1 MTGEALSFDWKSLDN
16 TNIPSNFLR
25 IEYQNWVPKYIR
37 QYIYKC
43 PNGECKSLIIR
54 DCYDSQ
60 ENLISMS
67 HLIPK
72 AFDFSQYPG
81 IQEIAPNFIK
91 LYNDARKI
99 EQLWYKEIAWP
110 WYRKAIEYLIKD
122 FVIHTKIPDI
132 VEENIEDNEQWQE
145 IAKMSIASCI
155 DKYLD
160 NPTLKEISK
169 RAFWLWNDQVH
180 YYQKWENKD
189 IDDLKKAILVAIHHI
204 EMALNARD
212 ILNDMS

>member
-1 MTGEALSFDWKSLDN
+1 MTTKALEFTGYRKDYD
-16 TNIPSNFLR
+16 NIPSNFIKTLYNSWNPR
-25 IEYQNWVPKYIR
+25 DLR
-37 QYIYKC
+37 QYLYKC
-43 PNGECKSLIIR
+43 SNKNCNSLIIR
-54 DCYDSQ
+54 DTLGNED
-60 ENLISMS
+60 NAVMISYG
-67 HLIPK
+67 LPEP
-72 AFDFSQYPG
+72 FDFSPYPN
-81 IQEIAPNFIK
+81 IKIISPNFIK
-91 LYNDARKI
+91 LYNDAWEV

-122 FVIHTKIPDI
+122 FVIHTNIPDI
-132 VEENIEDNEQWQE
+132 EEENIEDNEEWQE

-180 YYQKWENKD
+180 YYQKRENKD
-189 IDDLKKAILVAIHHI
+189 IDDLKKAILVAMHHI

-212 ILNDMS
+212 ILKDMS